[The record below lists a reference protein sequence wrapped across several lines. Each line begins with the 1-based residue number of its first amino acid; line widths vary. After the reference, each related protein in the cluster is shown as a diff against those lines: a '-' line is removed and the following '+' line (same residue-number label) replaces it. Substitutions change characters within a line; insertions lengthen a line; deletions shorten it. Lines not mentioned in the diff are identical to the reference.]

1 MHQHIATQL
10 LQQDPHACNYFG
22 NPKIGAFLKSI
33 MVHGAAKD
41 WRSMLRETTGD
52 ELNAKAMVLYFS
64 PLLSWLKQEN
74 KGRLYSLPE
83 KI

>member
-1 MHQHIATQL
+1 
-10 LQQDPHACNYFG
+10 
-22 NPKIGAFLKSI
+22 

-74 KGRLYSLPE
+74 KGRVYSLPE